1 MVEEVVRG
9 GAELV
14 KLKHPAAQR
23 NGQSEI
29 ALLVALAAQ
38 RQKSLVRRYA
48 QHVGRNSIERR
59 RLVVAAVSAAQDPVQ
74 ARDLDRHAQ
83 PRAARRLGKP
93 RRCFV
98 LVLYPERIQLAAD
111 FLPRRMSVHRIT
123 GIVGARQSK
132 KRVVMLREAIEPDAG
147 IVPPLHYVHG
157 SLSAEI

>member
-14 KLKHPAAQR
+14 KLQHPAAQR

-48 QHVGRNSIERR
+48 QHVGRNSIEWW

-83 PRAARRLGKP
+83 PRAARRLRNQAGK
-93 RRCFV
+93 
-98 LVLYPERIQLAAD
+98 
-111 FLPRRMSVHRIT
+111 
-123 GIVGARQSK
+123 ARKTHACCQ
-132 KRVVMLREAIEPDAG
+132 
-147 IVPPLHYVHG
+147 
-157 SLSAEI
+157 